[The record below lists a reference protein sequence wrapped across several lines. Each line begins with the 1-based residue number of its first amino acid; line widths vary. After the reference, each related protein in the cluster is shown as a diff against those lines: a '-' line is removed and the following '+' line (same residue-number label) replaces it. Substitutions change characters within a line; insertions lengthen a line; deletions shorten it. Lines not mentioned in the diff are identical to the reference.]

1 MKDFNNK
8 VAVIT
13 GGGSGLGKA
22 LAEAAVKRGMKV
34 VLADVNAKALEQT
47 LEALRAQGADV
58 IGEVLDVTA
67 AAAVAALAERTQQ
80 HFGPANLVFNNAGV
94 ASAGLIWE
102 SSDQDWDWLL
112 AVNVKGVAN
121 GLRAFTPQ
129 MLAAAK
135 GDADYQGCIV
145 NTASLAGV
153 LTGPAMGV
161 YSVSKH
167 AVMAMSECLYHDLS
181 LLTNQVT
188 AAVLSPSYVAT
199 NIGQCYHV
207 RPQQWANNEGPTR
220 SQMATAAIAQN
231 DLDNGSL
238 SAEQVAEITFNAVEQ
253 GRFYIFPTDEVHGL
267 LKHRFERMLENAQPD
282 LPYAD
287 YPLLHNRRQRLVE
300 ALGD

>member
-1 MKDFNNK
+1 MKDFNNS

-13 GGGSGLGKA
+13 GGGSGLGEA
-22 LAEAAVKRGMKV
+22 LAQAAVKRGMKV
-34 VLADVNAKALEQT
+34 VLADVNTKALEQT
-47 LEALRAQGADV
+47 LDELRAQGADA
-58 IGEVLDVTA
+58 IGEVLDVTDV
-67 AAAVAALAERTQQ
+67 AAVAALARRTEE

-102 SSDQDWDWLL
+102 STDQDWDWLL
-112 AVNVKGVAN
+112 GVNVKGVAN
-121 GLRAFTPQ
+121 GIRAFTPQ
-129 MLAAAK
+129 MLAAAHA
-135 GDADYQGCIV
+135 DATFEGCIV

-167 AVMAMSECLYHDLS
+167 AVMALSECLYHDLS
-181 LLTNQVT
+181 LLTQQVK

-199 NIGQCYHV
+199 NIGQCYRV
-207 RPQQWANNEGPTR
+207 RPQQWANSEGPTP

-238 SAEQVAEITFNAVEQ
+238 SAAQVAEITFAAVDE

-267 LKHRFERMLENAQPD
+267 LKHRFERMLDSTNPD

-287 YPLLHNRRQRLVE
+287 YPILQNRRQRLIE
-300 ALGD
+300 ALVD